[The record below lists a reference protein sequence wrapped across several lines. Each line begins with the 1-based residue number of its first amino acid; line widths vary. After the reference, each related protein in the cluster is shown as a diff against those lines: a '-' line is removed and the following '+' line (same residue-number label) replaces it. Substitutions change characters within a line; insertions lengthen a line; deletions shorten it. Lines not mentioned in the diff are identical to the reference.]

1 MNILFV
7 SYGELSLGKGALR
20 SFCMIRTLAEAGHR
34 IDIVAARVEFPEHP
48 NVRVL
53 SGDGAAPLSKP
64 RIRLAALRAS
74 GRQTYDC
81 MHAVDDAVVFVSR
94 VVRFRKSKLIYDASR
109 CFTGSVGSEPSV
121 LYKLFPRHFRQL
133 EKKILTQAAAV
144 LVPCPVLKSDLRN
157 LERNAAIVQI
167 EDVPA
172 QSLFAGYQIE
182 RATLMERFEGVASS
196 WVVCSIL
203 PGNAKELRKLL
214 VAARK
219 VIETVPDA
227 AFFFKG
233 DLVEEAEKL
242 AANLDIRGRCSFLAA
257 DETAEFLAALELAD
271 AAMLMPQSASRYI
284 HHEVFTLLH
293 SPAPLV
299 AIQCSA
305 YEKILTDRN
314 SIPVLPSSE
323 SISEGLLR
331 ALQEPLFSLGI
342 ALEGQ
347 QLVAGKF
354 TFSSFKHKLRMAYH
368 EALKKK

>member
-1 MNILFV
+1 
-7 SYGELSLGKGALR
+7 
-20 SFCMIRTLAEAGHR
+20 MIRTLAEAGHR
-34 IDIVAARVEFPEHP
+34 IDIVAACVEFPEHP

-53 SGDGAAPLSKP
+53 EGGGSSPLSKH

-81 MHAVDDAVVFVSR
+81 MHAVDDAVVFVSK

-109 CFTGSVGSEPSV
+109 CFTGSVGTAPSG
-121 LYKLFPRHFRQL
+121 LWKLLPRYFQQL
-133 EKKILTQAAAV
+133 EKKILSQAAAV
-144 LVPCPVLKSDLRN
+144 LVPCSVLKGDLQN

-172 QSLFAGYQIE
+172 QSLFAGYQVE
-182 RATLMERFEGVASS
+182 RATLLERFEGVSSS

-203 PGNAKELRKLL
+203 PGSGKEQRNLL

-219 VIETVPDA
+219 VIETVPNA

-233 DLVEEAEKL
+233 SLVEEAEKL

-257 DETAEFLAALELAD
+257 DETAEFLAALDMAD
-271 AAMLMPQSASRYI
+271 AAMLMPYSASRYI

-299 AIQCSA
+299 AIQCTA
-305 YEKILTDRN
+305 YEKILTNQN
-314 SIPVLPSSE
+314 SIQVLPSSE
-323 SISEGLLR
+323 SIAEGLLR
-331 ALQEPLFSLGI
+331 ALREPLFSLGI

-347 QLVAGKF
+347 QLVAGNF